1 MNKMNERLKR
11 FRGGHR
17 IASLFL
23 FLFVG
28 MFFIAG
34 LSGCESFSRKF
45 TRHKKE
51 PLKPEEMVLEPQQYN
66 NDQRSKEEIYR
77 EYCLYWESWQNE
89 FIDSLTSDTPNRKR
103 QADNLKEAIKNLMAM
118 RDMLDQQ
125 RQDLLGA
132 YITKLLDL
140 ETAISMDI
148 YNASIPQHRM
158 RAEKLKRDILRIFS
172 YHRIKDYVR

>member
-1 MNKMNERLKR
+1 MDD
-11 FRGGHR
+11 RGAAG
-17 IASLFL
+17 F
-23 FLFVG
+23 FFVLLAG
-28 MFFIAG
+28 VFFVSG
-34 LSGCESFSRKF
+34 LCGCESFSRKF

-51 PLKPEEMVLEPQQYN
+51 PLKAEEMVLEPQQYN

-77 EYCLYWESWQNE
+77 EYFLYWESWQDE

-103 QADNLKEAIKNLMAM
+103 QADNLKEAVKNLMSM

-125 RQDLLGA
+125 RQDLMGT

-148 YNASIPQHRM
+148 YNAAIPQHRM
-158 RAEKLKRDILRIFS
+158 RAERIKRDILSLFS